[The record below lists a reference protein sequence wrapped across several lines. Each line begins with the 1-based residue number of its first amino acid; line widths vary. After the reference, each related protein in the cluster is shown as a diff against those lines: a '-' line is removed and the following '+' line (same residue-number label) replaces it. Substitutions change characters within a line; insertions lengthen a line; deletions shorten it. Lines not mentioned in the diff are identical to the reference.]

1 MIFSML
7 FLQFNLGN
15 NIVTVVF
22 DGVNTVD
29 CSNIYSEMLSTSLLA
44 QHSVSISKKSV
55 SVVI

>member
-7 FLQFNLGN
+7 FLQFNFGN

-44 QHSVSISKKSV
+44 RASTVFP
-55 SVVI
+55 